1 MARRVFF
8 SFQYENDLW
17 RANVVRNSW
26 VTQDR
31 QAAGFWD
38 ASLWE
43 EANRFGD
50 VAIRRMIDEGLDNTS
65 ITVVLIG
72 AETAGRPWVLYEIQK
87 SYDRGNGLLGVYLND
102 IRDQYGFTDIMG
114 ANPFKRLYIQVSAG
128 MRWMSDIY
136 PTYSWVKDNGPQNFG
151 IWVENAARTTGR

>member
-114 ANPFKRLYIQVSAG
+114 ANPFKRLYIQGSAG
-128 MRWMSDIY
+128 MRWMSDTY

-151 IWVENAARTTGR
+151 IWVENAARTAGR